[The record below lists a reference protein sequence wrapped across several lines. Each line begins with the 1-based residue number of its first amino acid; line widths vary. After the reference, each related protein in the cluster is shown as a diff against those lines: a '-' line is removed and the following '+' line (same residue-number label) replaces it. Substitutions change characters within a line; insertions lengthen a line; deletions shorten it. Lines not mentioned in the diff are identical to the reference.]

1 MNASAANI
9 VEADIV
15 VVGSGSTGMVA
26 ALTAAEGGA
35 KVILLEK
42 MRSMGGV
49 SNFAEGM
56 FAAESDMQRQQYVS
70 YTRDDAFKT
79 IMEYSHWRANPRLV
93 RAFVDESA
101 ATISWL
107 QEKGVEFVEV
117 TTNMP
122 GGPLVWHILKGPE
135 RERGSLMIK
144 TLASQAKDKGV
155 DFWLATSAKR
165 IIKEASL
172 GKGQSGGNKVTGIIV
187 EKDGEEFQIK
197 AKAIIIATG
206 GYANNREWIK
216 KYTGFDLGMN
226 LIPIGNVDK
235 MGDGI
240 RMAWEIGAAEEGI
253 GVLHLL
259 KGGPVM
265 GAGLSFMGPLESA
278 ANQPSL
284 WVNQDGERY
293 CDESIQGNFAFDGNA
308 LARQKGR
315 SVFAVFDESLVRH
328 WMENGTDLGIGRIF
342 PPGSRVNIGEA
353 LKEALETKTPDV
365 FGADSIEEL
374 AREIGLNLTLLKAT
388 VDEYNGFCAKG
399 HDDLFAK
406 DPKYLRPLR
415 GPKFYALKCNLVFL
429 GTLGGIKINHKMEV
443 VDKKESP
450 IPGLY
455 TGGMDAG
462 GIYGDSYDVK
472 TCGGTLSFGVNS
484 GRIAAKNA
492 LKYIAS
498 LPLSP

>member
-1 MNASAANI
+1 MNKGAANNTEI
-9 VEADIV
+9 DIV

-26 ALTAAEGGA
+26 ALTAVEGGA

-93 RAFVDESA
+93 RAFVNESA
-101 ATISWL
+101 ATITWL
-107 QEKGVEFVEV
+107 QQQGVEFVEV

-122 GGPLVWHILKGPE
+122 GGPLVWHILKGPD
-135 RERGSLMIK
+135 RERGSFMIK
-144 TLASQAKDKGV
+144 TLASRAKEKGV
-155 DFWLATSAKR
+155 DFRLATPVKKLIKEGGKITGVIAGEDDKEVQISAK
-165 IIKEASL
+165 A
-172 GKGQSGGNKVTGIIV
+172 VIV
-187 EKDGEEFQIK
+187 
-197 AKAIIIATG
+197 ATG

-216 KYTGFDLGMN
+216 KYAGFDLGVN
-226 LIPIGNVDK
+226 LTPIGNVDK

-240 RMAWEIGAAEEGI
+240 RMAWEIGAAEEGT
-253 GVLHLL
+253 GVLQLL
-259 KGGPVM
+259 RGGPVM
-265 GAGLSFMGPLESA
+265 GAGLSFIGPLESA
-278 ANQPSL
+278 SNQPGL
-284 WVNQDGERY
+284 WVSQDGERY

-308 LARQKGR
+308 MARQKGK
-315 SVFAVFDESLVRH
+315 SVFAIFDESMVRH
-328 WMENGTDLGIGRIF
+328 WMENGTDLGTGRIF
-342 PPGSRVNIGEA
+342 PPGSRLNIGEA
-353 LKEALETKTPDV
+353 LKEVLETKAPDV
-365 FGADSIEEL
+365 FATDSAEGL
-374 AREIGLNLTLLKAT
+374 ARAMGLNPTVLKAT
-388 VDEYNGFCAKG
+388 IEEYNRFCAKG

-406 DPKYLRPLR
+406 DPKYLRPLK

-443 VDKKESP
+443 VDKKENP

-455 TGGMDAG
+455 AGGMDAG

-472 TCGGTLSFGVNS
+472 TCGGTLAFGVNS
-484 GRIAAKNA
+484 GRIAGKNA
-492 LKYIAS
+492 LKYIGK
-498 LPLSP
+498 

>member
-1 MNASAANI
+1 MNKGAANNTEI
-9 VEADIV
+9 DIV

-26 ALTAAEGGA
+26 ALTAVEGGA

-93 RAFVDESA
+93 RAFVNESA
-101 ATISWL
+101 ATITWL
-107 QEKGVEFVEV
+107 QQQGVEFVEV

-122 GGPLVWHILKGPE
+122 GGPLVWHILKGPD
-135 RERGSLMIK
+135 RERGSFMIK
-144 TLASQAKDKGV
+144 TLASRAKEKGV
-155 DFWLATSAKR
+155 DFRLATPVKKL
-165 IIKEASL
+165 IKE
-172 GKGQSGGNKVTGIIV
+172 GGRITGVIA
-187 EKDGEEFQIK
+187 GEDDKEVQIN
-197 AKAIIIATG
+197 AKAVIVATG

-216 KYTGFDLGMN
+216 KYAGFDLGVN
-226 LIPIGNVDK
+226 LTPIGNVDK

-240 RMAWEIGAAEEGI
+240 RMAWEIGAAEEGT
-253 GVLHLL
+253 GVLQLL
-259 KGGPVM
+259 RGGPVM
-265 GAGLSFMGPLESA
+265 GAGLSFIGPLESA
-278 ANQPSL
+278 SNQPGL
-284 WVNQDGERY
+284 WVSQDGERY

-308 LARQKGR
+308 MARQKGK
-315 SVFAVFDESLVRH
+315 SVFAIFDESMVRH
-328 WMENGTDLGIGRIF
+328 WMENGTDLGTGRIF
-342 PPGSRVNIGEA
+342 PPGSRLNIGEA
-353 LKEALETKTPDV
+353 LKEVLETKAPDV
-365 FGADSIEEL
+365 FATDSAEGL
-374 AREIGLNLTLLKAT
+374 ARAMGLNPTVLKAT
-388 VDEYNGFCAKG
+388 IEEYNRFCAKG

-406 DPKYLRPLR
+406 DPKYLRPLK

-443 VDKKESP
+443 VDKKENP

-455 TGGMDAG
+455 AGGMDAG

-472 TCGGTLSFGVNS
+472 TCGGTLAFGVNS
-484 GRIAAKNA
+484 GRIAGRNA
-492 LKYIAS
+492 LKYMGK
-498 LPLSP
+498 